1 MTAFTFSDVAFVRP
15 PAPSGGGARD
25 ADASKFYWWAPDSVV
40 ESGGTVTEWT
50 NKVSGGPNLVQVASL
65 ARPTFA
71 SGQVNFNGSQVLG
84 VASHPYAN
92 SLRAVLVGGGS
103 VALWLVL
110 TVDASGQTPSTLT
123 DYIVLVE
130 GTGVPFENQHFTFF
144 ATGDSFGAP
153 PFSVGLSA
161 HSRGFSDAF
170 FFERAA
176 MSSGRNGALQL
187 WRFVITQTTISW
199 RAHPSTAT
207 GSDSVT
213 PGNVPDSVSGLY
225 VGAQGDGGII
235 RVPFVG
241 GIREIYATTDTGST
255 NVDAITAELET
266 EYGL

>member
-1 MTAFTFSDVAFVRP
+1 MTSFTFSDVAFIRP
-15 PAPSGGGARD
+15 PAPSGGARD

-50 NKVSGGPNLVQVASL
+50 NKVSGGPSLVQVASL

-84 VASHPYAN
+84 VASHPYAS
-92 SLRAVLVGGGS
+92 SLRAVVVGGGS

-110 TVDASGQTPSTLT
+110 TVDASGQTPSTKT
-123 DYIVLVE
+123 EYMALVE
-130 GTGVPFENQHFTFF
+130 GPEVPFGNQQFTFF

-161 HSRGFSDAF
+161 QSRRFSDGFSVYDQAS
-170 FFERAA
+170 A
-176 MSSGRNGALQL
+176 SGRNQTLQL

-207 GSDSVT
+207 GSASVT
-213 PGNVPDSVSGLY
+213 PGNVSDGGVGLY
-225 VGAQGDGGII
+225 VGAQGNGGTIQ
-235 RVPFVG
+235 VPFVG
-241 GIREIYATTDTGST
+241 GIREIFATTDTGSA

>member
-1 MTAFTFSDVAFVRP
+1 MTAFTFSDVAFLRQ
-15 PAPSGGGARD
+15 PAPSGGGARN
-25 ADASKFYWWAPDSVV
+25 ADASKFYWWAPDSVI
-40 ESGGTVTEWT
+40 ESGGNVTEWT

-65 ARPTFA
+65 SRPTFA

-92 SLRAVLVGGGS
+92 SLRAVVVGGGS

-110 TVDASGQTPSTLT
+110 NVDASGQTPSTVT
-123 DYIVLVE
+123 DYIALVE
-130 GTGVPFENQHFTFF
+130 GPGVPFLNQQCTFF
-144 ATGDSFGAP
+144 ATGNSFGSP

-161 HSRGFSDAF
+161 QSRRFSDAF
-170 FFERAA
+170 SIYAEASA
-176 MSSGRNGALQL
+176 SGRNGTLQL

-213 PGNVPDSVSGLY
+213 PGNVSDGGVGLY
-225 VGAQGDGGII
+225 VGAQGDGGTIQ
-235 RVPFVG
+235 VPFVG
-241 GIREIYATTDTGST
+241 GIREIYATTDTGSA